1 MGVARPERKMF
12 QILRSSRQ
20 HGIVYLVSGRIDED
34 AVSELRRLFDLD
46 LASNRLILDLKGVRL
61 VQAEAVEFL
70 ARCKDAGIEIRNCPG
85 YVREWIG
92 SITSIRRQIYDRS

>member
-1 MGVARPERKMF
+1 MGVAFPERKMF

-20 HGIVYLVSGRIDED
+20 HGIVYLVSGRIDEG

-70 ARCKDAGIEIRNCPG
+70 ARCEDAGIEIRNCPG

-92 SITSIRRQIYDRS
+92 SNRR